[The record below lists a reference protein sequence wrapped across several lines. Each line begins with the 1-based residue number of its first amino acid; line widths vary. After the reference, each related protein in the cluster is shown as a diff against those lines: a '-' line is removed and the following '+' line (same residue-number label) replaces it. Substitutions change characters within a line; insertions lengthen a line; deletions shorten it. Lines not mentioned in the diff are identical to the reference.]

1 MLIEYLALDFIV
13 KITSALSMFE
23 LQMWRATNCHG
34 TPSCL

>member
-13 KITSALSMFE
+13 KITCALSMFK
-23 LQMWRATNCHG
+23 LHMWRIADCQG